1 MIKVFGLTLGVVALT
16 AAALAGCSDGNTGDT
31 TSSSSASG
39 SGSSSSSS
47 GAGGEGGGGGGGGA
61 GGGPPAACSQEMYAK
76 YGDAGFT
83 AVNNKIIEKT
93 VAITNMSPSPI
104 GDSFKPTI
112 ADPAKAAAFT
122 ASLAA
127 FLIQAYGGPKN
138 YTGKTMELAHVGM
151 AITSAQYD
159 YFIANAVV
167 PALQEA
173 GVDAKDISDCFAPV
187 VVDPAFKNSIIDK

>member
-1 MIKVFGLTLGVVALT
+1 M
-16 AAALAGCSDGNTGDT
+16 
-31 TSSSSASG
+31 
-39 SGSSSSSS
+39 
-47 GAGGEGGGGGGGGA
+47 
-61 GGGPPAACSQEMYAK
+61 MHAK

-83 AVNNKIIEKT
+83 AVNDKIVEKT
-93 VAITNMSPSPI
+93 IALTNMTPSPI
-104 GDSFKPTI
+104 GDTFKPTI
-112 ADPAKAAAFT
+112 ADPARAAAFK

-138 YTGKTMELAHVGM
+138 YQGKTMELAHAGM